1 MREKIK
7 KCLGE
12 NYSVSREITKVYDG
26 ELLVAIHS
34 SVELRLR
41 SDDPDGEGR
50 TVHTDGK
57 DMPVIA
63 KLILSLLGALCFHIL
78 NKVNKK

>member
-1 MREKIK
+1 MREKIR
-7 KCLGE
+7 KCLSD

-41 SDDPDGEGR
+41 SDDPESEGK
-50 TVHTDGK
+50 TVRTDGK
-57 DMPVIA
+57 DMPAFA
-63 KLILSLLGALCFHIL
+63 KLILSLLGALLFHIL